1 MGKIVIR
8 TNTNVD
14 DFVIDLSDYD
24 LFRDNYIIKNS
35 DFNIF
40 TLNKRNASLRQ
51 NKMEML
57 QSQASSEREL
67 LGSSVVRKFEF
78 GNWSFDL
85 RILTQQRSRSNLSTH
100 C

>member
-40 TLNKRNASLRQ
+40 TLNKSASLRQ
-51 NKMEML
+51 KKMEML
-57 QSQASSEREL
+57 QSQASSEREF

-78 GNWSFDL
+78 GNWSYDL
-85 RILTQQRSRSNLSTH
+85 RIWTLDI
-100 C
+100 

>member
-40 TLNKRNASLRQ
+40 TLNKSASLRQ

-57 QSQASSEREL
+57 QSQASSEREF

-78 GNWSFDL
+78 GNWL
-85 RILTQQRSRSNLSTH
+85 LI
-100 C
+100 